1 MRKRLLPLSMLLI
14 TMVLA
19 QAGHA
24 ANVTENEGKYV
35 PRSSSEA
42 TVSSYM
48 KSIRANQE
56 TGLIDPA
63 SLLKAQKAAQKTMK
77 GDSDWIVVGPDNY
90 GALTRAMLYDETD
103 PTNNTLL
110 IGTMGGCI
118 FKSTNGGITMKEMQG
133 TLNALISD
141 MIQVD
146 GTMYVATGDGR
157 YSYTTNPLSDYGYET
172 GFVGNGI
179 WKINNGNAEQ
189 LASTNPDNDESWAF
203 VNELASSKTGANLIF
218 AATNGGL
225 RYTTDGGETWTTLI
239 EGNAISVK
247 MNGFGAGLAVVD
259 EMVYRINMNG
269 GEVTT
274 TALTADEEG
283 KLPMGTALKVLAMSP
298 SDQNYMYVGYIAHD
312 TTANTYSTGNVYYT
326 ADGGDTWA
334 IALAAT
340 SAYDLF
346 GSRSFI
352 DNAMEVFPNNP
363 QKLLIGGKN
372 IWVLEYAAGSNPNNG
387 IYIPTKISD
396 GETNELAQLVAGSFD
411 YVHVGIQAFQFHPD
425 NSNVFFVGTEGG
437 VFKGSFTQG
446 TYKFSNCNR
455 YFTTE
460 DNHTSVARM
469 FGVGIGGGVNRTLG
483 GCLDHGTILMEGS
496 EDINNITTGEAI
508 FPNYD
513 PTTGA
518 ATTNGHYIFKE
529 AYAGGQ
535 CAISTIDPNI
545 MFVSTTGTMK
555 RTNSSGTEVAASP
568 LYRTNSS
575 GFDFDMSNFFS
586 DDSDDFS
593 NVILNENVFR
603 TPFAIYE
610 NYNDEYSLRTT
621 VYGAIDSVMFD
632 MAGNAV
638 VLDNPIHR
646 AGDVVKVHSNIGGF
660 PFDYVLPCDVNKG
673 DSIFDIQDIISA
685 TMVCGVESGIYMT
698 KNSHY
703 FDEVSEWWKIGETE
717 GIPSA
722 VAISN
727 DGNTAIVG
735 TVTGELYRISNLKEA
750 VTAEQ
755 ATIDSTGCV
764 IVFEALDNSLFEG
777 RTITAVSVVNNK
789 VLVSTGNYGNNDY
802 IFLSD
807 NNGDSFVSKQGN
819 LPKAPVYSCL
829 IEEKSNCLI
838 IGTEHGIYTTTDGN
852 WVHSGELN
860 IPVTDLKQAVV
871 EDRPADTMLFGY
883 DVKYLSDGVHYTP
896 LYNIYDGVENNGIVY
911 AATYGNGIIKN
922 ETYKPKDNLGINE
935 NNLSSSAALQMNVYP
950 NPVVGTA
957 QIKFNLS
964 ESANVRY
971 DVYDLS
977 GRVVLSRILGDY
989 GQGSHDVTFNANSLT
1004 AGSYIVRIQAGDKTQ
1019 STKIMVF

>member
-1 MRKRLLPLSMLLI
+1 
-14 TMVLA
+14 MVLA

-24 ANVTENEGKYV
+24 ANDAGTEGKYV
-35 PRSSSEA
+35 PRSKSEA

-48 KSIRANQE
+48 KSIRTNQE

-63 SLLKAQKAAQKTMK
+63 LLIKAQKAAQKTVRD
-77 GDSDWIVVGPDNY
+77 GAEWTVVGPDNY

-103 PTNNTLL
+103 QTNNTLI
-110 IGTMGGCI
+110 IGTMGGRV

-133 TLNALISD
+133 NLNALISD

-146 GTMYVATGDGR
+146 GVLYVATGDGR
-157 YSYTTNPLSDYGYET
+157 NSQMTNPLSDYGYET

-179 WKINNGNAEQ
+179 WKISSQSTNAEQ
-189 LASTNPDNDESWAF
+189 IASTNPDADNGWAF
-203 VNELASSKTGANLIF
+203 VNELAKSGTASNHIF

-225 RYTTDGGETWTTLI
+225 RYTVDGGETWTMLI

-259 EMVYRINMNG
+259 ADVYRINMNG
-269 GEVTT
+269 EEVTKT
-274 TALTADEEG
+274 LLTGEEEG
-283 KLPMGTALKVLAMSP
+283 MLPAGDEIKVVAMSP
-298 SDQNYMYVGYIAHD
+298 SDQNYMYVGYIGVG
-312 TTANTYSTGNVYYT
+312 TNYSTGNIYFSN
-326 ADGGDTWA
+326 DGGNTWGV
-334 IALAAT
+334 ALTAT
-340 SAYDLF
+340 SGYGLF
-346 GSRSFI
+346 GSRGYI

-363 QKLLIGGKN
+363 QKLLVGGKN
-372 IWVLEYAAGSNPNNG
+372 VWVLEYAAGSNPNNG
-387 IYIPTKISD
+387 IYIPTMISD
-396 GETNELAQLVAGSFD
+396 GETNELQQLSIGSFD
-411 YVHVGIQAFQFHPD
+411 YVHVGIQKFLFNPD

-437 VFKGSFTQG
+437 VFKGSFSQG

-455 YFTTE
+455 YFATE
-460 DNHTSVARM
+460 DEHTSVARM
-469 FGVGIGGGVNRTLG
+469 FGVGIGGGINRTIG
-483 GCLDHGTILMEGS
+483 GCLDHGTILMEGN
-496 EDINNITTGEAI
+496 ENINNVTTGEAI

-518 ATTNGHYIFKE
+518 ATVNGHYIFKE

-535 CAISTIDPNI
+535 CVISTIDPNI
-545 MFVSTTGTMK
+545 MFVTATGAMQKDGADAT
-555 RTNSSGTEVAASP
+555 P

-575 GFDFDMSNFFS
+575 GYDYDMANFFS

-735 TVTGELYRISNLKEA
+735 TVTGELYKISNLKEA

-829 IEEKSNCLI
+829 IEEQSNCLI

-883 DVKYLSDGVHYTP
+883 DVKYLSDGAHYTP

-922 ETYKPKDNLGINE
+922 ETYKSKDNLGITE
-935 NNLSSSAALQMNVYP
+935 NSLSSSAALQMNVYP

-957 QIKFNLS
+957 QINFELS
-964 ESANVRY
+964 ESASVRY

-977 GRVVLSRILGDY
+977 GRIVSSRILGDY

>member
-1 MRKRLLPLSMLLI
+1 MLLI

-24 ANVTENEGKYV
+24 ANVTGIEGKYV

-63 SLLKAQKAAQKTMK
+63 LLLKAQKAAQKTMRN
-77 GDSDWIVVGPDNY
+77 DTTWNVVGPDNY

-110 IGTMGGCI
+110 IGTMGGRI

-146 GTMYVATGDGR
+146 GTIYVATGDGR
-157 YSYTTNPLSDYGYET
+157 YSHTTNLLSDYGYET

-189 LASTNPDNDESWAF
+189 IASTNPDNDESWAF
-203 VNELASSKTGANLIF
+203 VNELALSKTGANRIF

-247 MNGFGAGLAVVD
+247 MNNSGAGMAVVD

-274 TALTADEEG
+274 TALTADGEG

-298 SDQNYMYVGYIAHD
+298 SDQNYMYVGYVEHD
-312 TTANTYSTGNVYYT
+312 TAANTYSTGNVYYT
-326 ADGGDTWA
+326 ANGGDTWA
-334 IALAAT
+334 IALTAT

-346 GSRSFI
+346 GSRGFI

-363 QKLLIGGKN
+363 QKLLVGGKN

-387 IYIPTKISD
+387 VYIPTKISD
-396 GETNELAQLVAGSFD
+396 GETNELAQLTAGSFD

-425 NSNVFFVGTEGG
+425 NSSVFFVGTEGG

-460 DNHTSVARM
+460 DDHTSVARM
-469 FGVGIGGGVNRTLG
+469 FGVGIGGGINRTLG

-496 EDINNITTGEAI
+496 EYINNVTTGEAI

-518 ATTNGHYIFKE
+518 ATVNGHYIFKE

-545 MFVSTTGTMK
+545 MFVSTTGAMK
-555 RTNSSGTEVAASP
+555 RKNSNGDDVAATP

-586 DDSDDFS
+586 DDSGFS
-593 NVILNENVFR
+593 NVILNEDVFR
-603 TPFAIYE
+603 TPFAMYE

-621 VYGAIDSVMFD
+621 VYAAIDSVMFGTD
-632 MAGNAV
+632 TV
-638 VLDNPIHR
+638 VLDDPIHR

-685 TMVCGVESGIYMT
+685 TMICGVKGGIYMT

-703 FDEVSEWWKIGETE
+703 FNEVSEWWKVGETT
-717 GIPSA
+717 GTPSA

-777 RTITAVSVVNNK
+777 RTITAVSIINNK

-802 IFLSD
+802 VFLSED
-807 NNGDSFVSKQGN
+807 YGDSFVSKQGN

-829 IEEKSNCLI
+829 IEEKTNCLI
-838 IGTEHGIYTTTDGN
+838 IGTEHGIYTTTNGN
-852 WVHSGELN
+852 WVRSGELD

-871 EDRPADTMLFGY
+871 ENRYAQLVLFGY
-883 DVKYLSDGVHYTP
+883 DVKYINNKEVYTP
-896 LYNIYDGVENNGIVY
+896 MYYIFGGVENKGIVY

-922 ETYKPKDNLGINE
+922 ETYKSKDNLDVDE
-935 NNLSSSAALQMNVYP
+935 NILSSSAALQMNVYP

-957 QIKFNLS
+957 QISIELS
-964 ESANVRY
+964 EQANVRY
-971 DVYDLS
+971 DVYDLA
-977 GRVVLSRILGDY
+977 GRLVSSRVLGNY
-989 GQGSHDVTFNANSLT
+989 EQGSHDITFDASNLT
-1004 AGSYIVRIQAGDKTQ
+1004 CGSYIIRVQAGDKTQ
-1019 STKIMVF
+1019 SSKIMVF

>member
-1 MRKRLLPLSMLLI
+1 MKKRLLPLSMLLI

-24 ANVTENEGKYV
+24 ANDAGTEGKYV
-35 PRSSSEA
+35 PRSKSEA

-48 KSIRANQE
+48 KSIRTNQE

-63 SLLKAQKAAQKTMK
+63 LLIKAQKAAQKTVRD
-77 GDSDWIVVGPDNY
+77 GAEWTVVGPDNY

-103 PTNNTLL
+103 QTNNTLI
-110 IGTMGGCI
+110 IGTMGGRV

-133 TLNALISD
+133 NLNALISD

-146 GTMYVATGDGR
+146 GVLYVATGDGR
-157 YSYTTNPLSDYGYET
+157 NSQMTNPLSDYGYET

-179 WKINNGNAEQ
+179 WKISSQSTNAEQ
-189 LASTNPDNDESWAF
+189 IASTNPDADNGWAF
-203 VNELASSKTGANLIF
+203 VNELAKSGTASNHIF

-225 RYTTDGGETWTTLI
+225 RYTVDGGETWTMLI

-259 EMVYRINMNG
+259 ADVYRINMNG
-269 GEVTT
+269 EEVTKT
-274 TALTADEEG
+274 LLTGEEEG
-283 KLPMGTALKVLAMSP
+283 MLPAGDEIKVVAMSP
-298 SDQNYMYVGYIAHD
+298 SDQNYMYVGYIGVG
-312 TTANTYSTGNVYYT
+312 TNYSTGNIYFSN
-326 ADGGDTWA
+326 DGGNTWGV
-334 IALAAT
+334 ALTAT
-340 SAYDLF
+340 SGYGLF
-346 GSRSFI
+346 GSRGYI

-363 QKLLIGGKN
+363 QKLLVGGKN
-372 IWVLEYAAGSNPNNG
+372 VWVLEYAAGSNPNNG
-387 IYIPTKISD
+387 IYIPTMISD
-396 GETNELAQLVAGSFD
+396 GETNELQQLSIGSFD
-411 YVHVGIQAFQFHPD
+411 YVHVGIQKFLFNPD

-437 VFKGSFTQG
+437 VFKGSFSQG

-455 YFTTE
+455 YFATE
-460 DNHTSVARM
+460 DEHTSVARM
-469 FGVGIGGGVNRTLG
+469 FGVGIGGGINRTIG
-483 GCLDHGTILMEGS
+483 GCLDHGTILMEGN
-496 EDINNITTGEAI
+496 ENINNVTTGEAI

-518 ATTNGHYIFKE
+518 ATVNGHYIFKE

-535 CAISTIDPNI
+535 CVISTIDPNI
-545 MFVSTTGTMK
+545 MFVTATGAMQKDGADAT
-555 RTNSSGTEVAASP
+555 P

-575 GFDFDMSNFFS
+575 GYDYDMANFFS

-735 TVTGELYRISNLKEA
+735 TVTGELYKISNLKEA

-829 IEEKSNCLI
+829 IEEQSNCLI

-883 DVKYLSDGVHYTP
+883 DVKYLSDGAHYTP

-922 ETYKPKDNLGINE
+922 ETYKSKDNLGITE
-935 NNLSSSAALQMNVYP
+935 NSLSSSAALQMNVYP

-957 QIKFNLS
+957 QINFELS
-964 ESANVRY
+964 ESASVRY

-977 GRVVLSRILGDY
+977 GRIVSSRILGDY